1 TQITIAWS
9 APAQPN
15 PPSGYRVDLN
25 YNFNPSTP
33 NYSYGTITNLPSNVL
48 SKTFGLSP
56 NRAYNFR
63 VIAVGSAGPGDYSSV
78 TAKTLSVP
86 PVGLT
91 PATIWPNRVKL
102 TWSAPVQYGTISDYR
117 VEYSSDGGVSWN
129 LFADGVGTA
138 TEAIVTGLE
147 FSTPY
152 LFRVAVVGGG
162 ETAGVVGRYATISAT
177 TKDPYQWETPAL
189 VNLTNGPALLTYRV
203 PPGVS
208 NIAVVL
214 TGAAGG
220 RGANDAAGV
229 GGSGGPVGR
238 VSGTLAVTPM
248 ERLVLALGGAGG
260 NGALANDAGGGS
272 AGTAP
277 STNAPAAQLAG
288 GRGGNAGSGRGGF
301 LNLTKL
307 ESGGGG
313 GGGAASAILRS
324 NNLLAVA
331 GGGGGGGGAG

>member
-1 TQITIAWS
+1 MDATHGAPTGYRVEYSSNGGLSWSQTSWSSPSGAVFGLAGNQEYRFRALAFNAGGNSSYTPVETGTTASRAPENLRAGDVTDTQITIAWS

-33 NYSYGTITNLPSNVL
+33 NYSYGTITNLPGNVL

-117 VEYSSDGGVSWN
+117 VEYSSDGGISWN

-229 GGSGGPVGR
+229 GGSGGPV
-238 VSGTLAVTPM
+238 
-248 ERLVLALGGAGG
+248 
-260 NGALANDAGGGS
+260 
-272 AGTAP
+272 
-277 STNAPAAQLAG
+277 
-288 GRGGNAGSGRGGF
+288 
-301 LNLTKL
+301 
-307 ESGGGG
+307 
-313 GGGAASAILRS
+313 
-324 NNLLAVA
+324 
-331 GGGGGGGGAG
+331 